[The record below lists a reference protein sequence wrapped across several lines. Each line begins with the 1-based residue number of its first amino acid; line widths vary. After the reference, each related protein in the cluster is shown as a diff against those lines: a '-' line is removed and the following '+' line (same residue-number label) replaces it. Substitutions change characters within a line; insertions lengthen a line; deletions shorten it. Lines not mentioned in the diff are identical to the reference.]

1 MENTKNIIFLD
12 IDGILVNIRNYK
24 AIKNFPQF
32 EEEWINNLKE
42 IINETNSYIVIS
54 STWRTSGLKKLKSV
68 FHSYGIEKERIL
80 DITPI
85 GKPFQ
90 FKSRWEEIKEWLSKN
105 ECDNYAII
113 DDNDVGT
120 INENFFMTYGITD
133 ILKNKVICFL
143 EKKN

>member
-24 AIKNFPQF
+24 MIKNFPQF
-32 EEEWINNLKE
+32 EEEWVNNLKE
-42 IINETNSYIVIS
+42 IINKTNSYIVIS

-68 FHSYGIEKERIL
+68 FDSYGIEKERIL

-105 ECDNYAII
+105 ECDNYVII
-113 DDNDVGT
+113 DDNEVGT
-120 INENFFMTYGITD
+120 TNENFFMTYGITN
-133 ILKNKVICFL
+133 ILKNEVICFL